1 MKFVNK
7 WNLPLLVLSVTMG
20 LTAIAV
26 LVTFVLRL
34 VGVTTID
41 IITVTI
47 PLGVVVV
54 LVIAWAF
61 VLFIYSKV
69 SHKGFLDDNGST
81 YESDFESD
89 DGWE

>member
-26 LVTFVLRL
+26 LVTFILRL
-34 VGVTTID
+34 IGVTTLD

-47 PLGVVVV
+47 PLGVVVFVV
-54 LVIAWAF
+54 LIWAF
-61 VLFIYSKV
+61 GLFVYAKT

>member
-1 MKFVNK
+1 MKYVNK

-20 LTAIAV
+20 LTAFAV
-26 LVTFVLRL
+26 LITFILRL
-34 VGVTTID
+34 VGVTTLD

-47 PLGVVVV
+47 PLGVVVFV
-54 LVIAWAF
+54 VIIWAF

-69 SHKGFLDDNGST
+69 SHKGFLDESSSA